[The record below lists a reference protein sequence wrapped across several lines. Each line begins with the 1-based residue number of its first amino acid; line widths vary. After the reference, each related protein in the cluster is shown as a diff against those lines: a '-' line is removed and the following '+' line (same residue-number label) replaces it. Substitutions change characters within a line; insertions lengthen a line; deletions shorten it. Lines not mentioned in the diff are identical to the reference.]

1 MRGAVGNLVRA
12 GKTGARR
19 FDLKPKAR
27 GDKGMKLL
35 GILAVISLF
44 SWFGALP
51 AAGQGCCHHDHHD
64 GDCCDGDHCWHQ
76 GFSAGRPFRGS
87 GLSSGTANVQTVE
100 GKIAEVVYLPGAT
113 TDSGMVELRLQS
125 GGQTNLIRLAP
136 SGFLKQGG
144 LVLREGDTVTV
155 KGFAVAG
162 MEGDLVVATEVH
174 KGDKSLSLRDT
185 RGQPAW

>member
-1 MRGAVGNLVRA
+1 
-12 GKTGARR
+12 
-19 FDLKPKAR
+19 
-27 GDKGMKLL
+27 MKSL

-44 SWFGALP
+44 SWCGALP

-64 GDCCDGDHCWHQ
+64 GDCDHCWHQ
-76 GFSAGRPFRGS
+76 GSSTGRPFRGS
-87 GLSSGTANVQTVE
+87 GPSSGTANVQTVE

-155 KGFAVAG
+155 KGFTVAG